1 MRLFWRMICWYE
13 YFTKSK
19 LKLLWIIGALAFILS
34 AIIDN
39 LTARPPKRLRQT
51 SVSSLPGRAR

>member
-1 MRLFWRMICWYE
+1 MICWYE